1 MDPMRITRRS
11 AAIVLRISLTAGLL
25 AAVLVRMAGG
35 ASPTWAAASSP
46 RFVALAPSGSTE
58 LQTAR
63 YSAVAAPL
71 PNGRVLIAGGKRGR
85 SFLASAELFNPASDA
100 FTALPASGAT
110 ELQTARDGAVAAVL
124 PNGQVLI
131 AGGYNGSS
139 SPHSADG
146 YLQSAELFNPAGDTF
161 TALPASGATELQTAR
176 ESAVA
181 AVLPNGQVLIAGG
194 YNVSG
199 FLASA
204 ELFNPSSDTFTALLA
219 SGNSELQT
227 ARNGAVAAVLPN
239 GQVLIAGGYSYNVFD
254 PDYTSVLRS
263 AELFNPASD
272 TFKALAASGSTELQT
287 ARESA
292 VAAVLPNGQVLI
304 AGGDSAR
311 NSALRSAELFNPASD
326 TFKPLPPSGAT
337 ELQTARLGA
346 VAAPLLN
353 GGVLIAGGYNRS
365 GYLQRAELYSPMSRR
380 TPRRR
385 RGHSNHSRAH

>member
-131 AGGYNGSS
+131 AGGYN
-139 SPHSADG
+139 
-146 YLQSAELFNPAGDTF
+146 
-161 TALPASGATELQTAR
+161 
-176 ESAVA
+176 
-181 AVLPNGQVLIAGG
+181 
-194 YNVSG
+194 VSG

-204 ELFNPSSDTFTALLA
+204 ELFNPVGDTFTALPA

-385 RGHSNHSRAH
+385 RGQSNHSRAH

>member
-1 MDPMRITRRS
+1 
-11 AAIVLRISLTAGLL
+11 
-25 AAVLVRMAGG
+25 
-35 ASPTWAAASSP
+35 
-46 RFVALAPSGSTE
+46 
-58 LQTAR
+58 
-63 YSAVAAPL
+63 
-71 PNGRVLIAGGKRGR
+71 
-85 SFLASAELFNPASDA
+85 FLASAELFNPASDM
-100 FTALPASGAT
+100 FTALPASGGT
-110 ELQTARDGAVAAVL
+110 ELQTARDGAIAAVL

-131 AGGYNGSS
+131 AVGYNGSS

-146 YLQSAELFNPAGDTF
+146 YLQSAELFNPASDAF

-227 ARNGAVAAVLPN
+227 ARNGA
-239 GQVLIAGGYSYNVFD
+239 I
-254 PDYTSVLRS
+254 
-263 AELFNPASD
+263 
-272 TFKALAASGSTELQT
+272 
-287 ARESA
+287 
-292 VAAVLPNGQVLI
+292 AAVLPNGQVLI

-311 NSALRSAELFNPASD
+311 NSALRNAELFNPASD
-326 TFKPLPPSGAT
+326 TFKPLPASGAT
-337 ELQTARLGA
+337 ELQTARVGA

-365 GYLQRAELYSPMSRR
+365 GYLQRAELYSSVSR
-380 TPRRR
+380 
-385 RGHSNHSRAH
+385 

>member
-1 MDPMRITRRS
+1 
-11 AAIVLRISLTAGLL
+11 
-25 AAVLVRMAGG
+25 
-35 ASPTWAAASSP
+35 
-46 RFVALAPSGSTE
+46 
-58 LQTAR
+58 
-63 YSAVAAPL
+63 
-71 PNGRVLIAGGKRGR
+71 
-85 SFLASAELFNPASDA
+85 
-100 FTALPASGAT
+100 
-110 ELQTARDGAVAAVL
+110 
-124 PNGQVLI
+124 VLI

-219 SGNSELQT
+219 SGHSELQT